1 MKKNLLMLG
10 LAAMLCSAVQ
20 AQVTQPVIPNG
31 KLAVF
36 KCGTSD
42 TNYPML
48 TARVAPCFVQVFDPA
63 TSNQTSPLL
72 SVAMST
78 NSSVPGSVWVNHHAG
93 SEGGGLSR
101 SVDRQFLCLEGY
113 VGDILSPSAAK
124 PSTDP
129 SVDRGVV
136 TLDAFTNAISVLTT
150 PTGWFGI
157 PVGSAPS
164 TQDNPTGIASLD
176 GTNFYGTGNFA
187 PVAGASSGELDGTL
201 FYNSASGN
209 LQEVQQF
216 IQSAGEA
223 RIIGGTLLV
232 ASLASKNPGLSALIN
247 FIDPSTGNPVPLP
260 WDPTAANPY
269 FNFAFTNVYLNWAA
283 SPANPQNVANF
294 DMDAAHTVAYGADEL
309 VGILKFTN
317 NAGVWTPAPYYFS
330 PTNIGTL
337 AQPVADSS
345 SGCFGICVDF
355 SGTNPV
361 IYATTMENG
370 APTNY
375 PGGLGVNSSIG
386 HQNNNRL
393 IRIVDTGVSPGTN
406 YVATTLAIAA
416 TTNEFLGGV
425 DFTPDLTPLITAN
438 PANYETTVGN
448 SAPFN
453 VTVQS
458 VYALSYQWLQNGTN
472 LDSSVNPT
480 ATNAS
485 LSVASVDTSY
495 DGNTYQCVIT
505 NNYGAVTSSI
515 ATLNVTTTPQ
525 PAQFTATNNLSG
537 FVGATKIFP
546 AVSAVG
552 TEPFI
557 SYQWYNSSLQPLM
570 DDGLKYSGSQT
581 PSLTISN
588 LTLADS
594 GSYYVAIVNA
604 AGSSTTNPVD
614 VLTVSYELPYVN
626 VPAPATTL
634 VGTPTTLTADESG
647 GTAPLTY
654 QWYVGSTALT
664 SGGEF
669 SNANGAYA
677 GPGSDTLTIAAN
689 STADAGNYTIVYTN
703 PGGSVTSSVA
713 AVSVLAVPAHSFV
726 SYTNQTQVYSQTFD
740 VLPDPGTL
748 GIKSGVVQDSGVS
761 VNSINNPMDPGV
773 INGVAYSLANPF
785 DFAYPVITESYV
797 GGLALGTGAGNLS
810 GWYGAA
816 DTNTAA
822 DAVDGLTRF
831 GAQDGDQSTGG
842 VIDFGL
848 NDVGGPVSTG
858 GILGT
863 NRSLGLLS
871 TSTTGSTSFGLKL
884 VNKTGKT
891 LNYINLSFLGEL
903 WRNNKLPRIMSFSYA
918 VDPTANTFILQSEPT
933 GDTNNAPQVIPGTFR
948 VDSMS
953 FSFPTND
960 GSVLAFN
967 GNLPVNQKSLVANN
981 LQLSTPWTANS
992 ALWLIWSINYYGN
1005 GTGQGYGIDNLRF
1018 SASNVPSTL
1027 IQPLKINGYN
1037 GQVVSISGSGASAA
1051 STIEFT
1057 NAPGLTFSVHG
1068 TNNITVPVATW
1079 PVIGTVTDST
1089 TPGLY
1094 QFVDPNPA
1102 TNGQSF
1108 YYLSIP

>member
-10 LAAMLCSAVQ
+10 LALTFVGAVQ
-20 AQVTQPVIPNG
+20 AQVTQPVIPVG

-36 KCGTSD
+36 KAGVST

-48 TARVAPCFVQVFDPA
+48 TARVAPCFVQVFDPVTA
-63 TSNQTSPLL
+63 NQTSPLL
-72 SVAMST
+72 SVALAT
-78 NSSVPGSVWVNHHAG
+78 NSSVPGSLWINHHAG

-113 VGDILSPSAAK
+113 VGNILSPSAAK

-129 SVDRGVV
+129 SVNRGIV

-157 PVGSAPS
+157 PTGSAPS

-187 PVAGASSGELDGTL
+187 PVGPNSGELDGTL
-201 FYNSASGN
+201 YYNWANGN

-216 IQSAGEA
+216 VQAAAEA
-223 RIIGGTLLV
+223 RIINGTLLV
-232 ASLASKNPGLSALIN
+232 ASLGSKNPGLSALIS

-260 WDPTAANPY
+260 WYPYVTNPF

-294 DMDAAHTVAYGADEL
+294 DMDPAQTVAYGADEIL
-309 VGILKFTN
+309 GIMKFTN

-330 PTNIGTL
+330 STNIGTL
-337 AQPVADSS
+337 AQPVANSS

-370 APTNY
+370 TPTNY
-375 PGGLGVNSSIG
+375 PGGMGVNSSIG

-393 IRIVDTGVSPGTN
+393 IRIVDTGVAPGTN
-406 YVATTLAIAA
+406 YVATTLAIAS
-416 TTNEFLGGV
+416 TTNEFLGGI

-438 PANYETTVGN
+438 PVNYETTVGN
-448 SAPFN
+448 TVPFN

-472 LDSSVNPT
+472 MDDSINPT

-485 LSVASVDTSY
+485 LSLPGVDTSY
-495 DGNTYQCVIT
+495 NGNTYQCVIT

-515 ATLNVTTTPQ
+515 ATLTVTTTPQ
-525 PAQFTATNNLSG
+525 VAQFTATNNLAG

-552 TEPFI
+552 TEPFT
-557 SYQWYNSSLQPLM
+557 SYQWYDSSLQPLT
-570 DDGLKYSGSQT
+570 DGSKYSGSQT
-581 PSLTISN
+581 SSLTISN

-626 VPAPATTL
+626 PPAPATTL
-634 VGTPTTLTADESG
+634 VGTPTTLTGDESG

-654 QWYVGSTALT
+654 QWFDGSTALT
-664 SGGEF
+664 SGGEYA
-669 SNANGAYA
+669 NASGSYA

-689 STADAGNYTIVYTN
+689 STADSGNYTIVYTN
-703 PGGSVTSSVA
+703 PGGSVTSLVA
-713 AVSVLAVPAHSFV
+713 AVSVLPVPAHSSV
-726 SYTNQTQVYSQTFD
+726 SYTNQTQVYSQYFD

-748 GIKSGVVQDSGVS
+748 GIKSGIVQASGVS
-761 VNSINNPMDPGV
+761 VNSINNPKDPGL
-773 INGVAYSLANPF
+773 INGVEYSLANPF

-822 DAVDGLTRF
+822 DGVDGITRY
-831 GAQDGDQSTGG
+831 GAQDGDASTGG

-848 NDVGGPVSTG
+848 NDTGGPVSSG

-903 WRNNKLPRIMSFSYA
+903 WRNNKMPRVMSFSYA
-918 VDPTANTFILQSEPT
+918 VDPTANTFVLQSEPE
-933 GDTNNAPQVIPGTFR
+933 GGTNQVPTVIPGTTR

-953 FSFPTND
+953 FNFPTND

-967 GNLPVNQKSLVANN
+967 GNLPANQKSMVANN

-1005 GTGQGYGIDNLRF
+1005 GTGQGYSIDNLHF

-1037 GQVVSISGSGASAA
+1037 GQVVSISGSGASTSA
-1051 STIEFT
+1051 TINFS
-1057 NAPGLTFSVHG
+1057 NAPGLTFSVHS
-1068 TNNITVPVATW
+1068 TNNIAVPAAAW
-1079 PVIGTVTDST
+1079 PVIGTVTDSG
-1089 TPGLY
+1089 TPGVY

-1102 TNGQSF
+1102 TSSQS
-1108 YYLSIP
+1108 YYYISIP

>member
-1 MKKNLLMLG
+1 MKKNLLMFG
-10 LAAMLCSAVQ
+10 LAAMLGSAVQ
-20 AQVTQPVIPNG
+20 AQLTQPVIPNG

-36 KCGTSD
+36 KAGT
-42 TNYPML
+42 TNQNFPML
-48 TARVAPCFVQVFDPA
+48 TARVAPCFVQVFDPVTA
-63 TSNQTSPLL
+63 NQVSPLL
-72 SVAMST
+72 SVALAT
-78 NSSVPGSVWVNHHAG
+78 NSSSPGSVWINAHAG
-93 SEGGGLSR
+93 SEGGGISR
-101 SVDRQFLCLEGY
+101 SVDRQFLCMEGY
-113 VGDILSPSAAK
+113 VGNILSPLAGK
-124 PSTDP
+124 PSVDP
-129 SVDRGVV
+129 SVNRGVV

-157 PVGSAPS
+157 PIGSAAG
-164 TQDNPTGIASLD
+164 TQDNPTGIASPD

-187 PVAGASSGELDGTL
+187 PVGPNSGELDGTL
-201 FYNSASGN
+201 FYNSLSGN

-216 IQSAGEA
+216 IQAAAEA

-232 ASLASKNPGLSALIN
+232 ASKNTGLSALIS
-247 FIDPSTGNPVPLP
+247 FVDPSTGDPVPLP
-260 WDPTAANPY
+260 WDPNVSTPY

-283 SPANPQNVANF
+283 SPANPQNIANF
-294 DMDAAHTVAYGADEL
+294 DMDPSHTIAYGADEL
-309 VGILKFTN
+309 IGIIKFTN

-337 AQPVADSS
+337 AQPVANASR
-345 SGCFGICVDF
+345 GCFGICVDF

-370 APTNY
+370 TATSY
-375 PGGLGVNSSIG
+375 PGGIGINSAIG
-386 HQNNNRL
+386 HPNNNRL
-393 IRIVDTGVSPGTN
+393 IRIVDTGVDPGAN
-406 YVATTLAIAA
+406 YVATTLAIAP
-416 TTNEFLGGV
+416 TTNEFFGGV

-438 PANYETTVGN
+438 PVNYQTTVGN

-472 LDSSVNPT
+472 LDSSINPT

-485 LSVASVDTSY
+485 LSLPSVGTSF

-525 PAQFTATNNLSG
+525 AAQFTATNNLIG
-537 FVGATKIFP
+537 FVGSLKVFP
-546 AVSAVG
+546 AVIAVG
-552 TEPFI
+552 TEPFT
-557 SYQWYNSSLQPLM
+557 SYQWYTNNGSSLVAIV
-570 DDGLKYSGSQT
+570 DDGVKYSGSQT
-581 PSLTISN
+581 ASLIISN
-588 LTLADS
+588 LTIADS
-594 GSYYVAIVNA
+594 GSYYVAIGNA

-626 VPAPATTL
+626 PPAATTTL
-634 VGTPTTLTADESG
+634 VGTPATLTADEAG

-654 QWYVGSTALT
+654 QWFDGSTALT
-664 SGGEF
+664 SGGEY
-669 SNANGAYA
+669 SNASGSYA
-677 GPGSDTLTIAAN
+677 GPGSDTLGIAAN
-689 STADAGNYTIVYTN
+689 TTADSGNYTIVYTN
-703 PGGSVTSSVA
+703 PGGSVTSLVA
-713 AVSVLAVPAHSFV
+713 AVSVLAVPAHSSV
-726 SYTNQTQVYSQTFD
+726 SYTNQTQVYSQSFD
-740 VLPDPGTL
+740 VLPDPGTE
-748 GIKSGVVQDSGVS
+748 GIKGGVVQAGGVS
-761 VNSINNPMDPGV
+761 VNSINNPMDPGL
-773 INGVAYSLANPF
+773 INGVEYSLADPF
-785 DFAYPVITESYV
+785 DFAYPVITEGYV

-816 DTNTAA
+816 DTNKLA
-822 DAVDGLTRF
+822 DGVDGLTRF

-848 NDVGGPVSTG
+848 NDVGGPVSSG

-871 TSTTGSTSFGLKL
+871 TSTTGSAAFGLKL
-884 VNKTGKT
+884 VNNTGKT
-891 LNYINLSFLGEL
+891 LNYVNLSFLGEL
-903 WRNNKLPRIMSFSYA
+903 WRNNKQPRIMSFSYA
-918 VDPTANTFILQSEPT
+918 VDSTANTFVLQSEPT
-933 GDTNNAPQVIPGTFR
+933 AGTNNAGQLIPGTTR

-967 GNLPVNQKSLVANN
+967 GNLPANQKSLVANN
-981 LQLSTPWTANS
+981 LQLSTPWTPNS

-1005 GTGQGYGIDNLRF
+1005 GTGQGYGIDNLHF

-1037 GQVVSISGSGASAA
+1037 GQVVSISGSGASTSA
-1051 STIEFT
+1051 TINFS
-1057 NAPGLTFSVHG
+1057 NAPGLTFSVHS
-1068 TNNITVPVATW
+1068 TNNIAVPLAAW
-1079 PVIGTVTDST
+1079 PVIGTVTDSG
-1089 TPGLY
+1089 TPGVY

-1102 TNGQSF
+1102 TSGQS
-1108 YYLSIP
+1108 YYYISIP